1 MKYHQNRRFSPDI
14 WPIRA
19 ISLAVFTVALHTP
32 LVSHASTVDLPDFL
46 DMREQY
52 RAVTQGKADGEATAE
67 KFDQWWQQHPSEHLI
82 GLYRGALDCLIARD
96 AWFPWNKMRYA
107 NRCMDQMDKSLL
119 TLEADGQSADL
130 LHAYIERGFV
140 NSHLPSM
147 FGRKDLAIEDF
158 IAAQQL
164 PQWSELTEGE
174 QQLIL
179 KRLSDIQDAD
189 NEE

>member
-1 MKYHQNRRFSPDI
+1 
-14 WPIRA
+14 
-19 ISLAVFTVALHTP
+19 
-32 LVSHASTVDLPDFL
+32 
-46 DMREQY
+46 MREQY

-67 KFDQWWQQHPSEHLI
+67 KFDRWQQQHPSEHLI

-179 KRLSDIQDAD
+179 KRLSDIQDAG